1 MAKPQSRAE
10 LKDYCMR
17 RLGWPVVQIN
27 VDDSQIE
34 DRVDDALQFFA
45 EYHFDGVERT
55 YFSKQVTQDDIDN
68 GYIDLTQP
76 TLAHTDTD
84 GIEIKAAPAIDPDG
98 KSIISVVRCFQL
110 FDTLGGL
117 GMFDAKYQ
125 MALND
130 LFGLRTNTYGD
141 SLIGYNLTRSHMQM
155 LQDMLTPE
163 KSIRFSRVTN
173 RIYVETNWKEK
184 MTKGDYLV
192 FEAYRIL
199 DPALYPEIYND
210 RLLKMYLTALIKLQ
224 WGLNLSKFSGMSL
237 PGGVSFNGTNM
248 ASEAKSEVEK
258 IEEEVQSRY
267 ELPPQGFI
275 G

>member
-1 MAKPQSRAE
+1 MAKPSTREQ
-10 LKDYCMR
+10 LKDYCLR
-17 RLGWPVVQIN
+17 RLGYPVVQIN

-45 EYHFDGVERT
+45 EYHFDGVERV
-55 YFSKQVTQDDIDN
+55 YLRKQVTQQDIER

-76 TLAHTDTD
+76 TLAATDD
-84 GIEIKAAPAIDPDG
+84 GIEIKAAPALDPDG
-98 KSIISVVRCFQL
+98 NSIISVIRCFQL

-125 MALND
+125 IALND
-130 LFGLRTNTYGD
+130 LYGLRTNTYGD
-141 SLIGYNLTRSHMQM
+141 SLIGYNITRSHMQM

-163 KSIRFSRVTN
+163 KMIEFSRVTN
-173 RIYVETNWKEK
+173 RIYVETNWSEK

-192 FEAYRIL
+192 FEAYKIL
-199 DPALYPEIYND
+199 DPSLYPEIYND
-210 RLLKMYLTALIKLQ
+210 RLLKMYLTALIKQQ

-237 PGGVSFNGTNM
+237 PGGVSFNGANM
-248 ASEAKSEVEK
+248 ASEAKAEVEK
-258 IEEEVQSRY
+258 IENEIQAKY

>member
-1 MAKPQSRAE
+1 MAKPSTREQ
-10 LKDYCMR
+10 LKDYCLR
-17 RLGWPVVQIN
+17 RLGYPVVQIN

-45 EYHFDGVERT
+45 EYHFDGVERV
-55 YFSKQVTQDDIDN
+55 YLRKQVTQQDIER

-76 TLAHTDTD
+76 TLAATDD
-84 GIEIKAAPAIDPDG
+84 GIEIKAAPALDPDG
-98 KSIISVVRCFQL
+98 NSIISVIRCFQL

-125 MALND
+125 IALND
-130 LFGLRTNTYGD
+130 LYGLRTNTYGD
-141 SLIGYNLTRSHMQM
+141 SLIGYNITRSHMQM

-163 KSIRFSRVTN
+163 KMIEFSRVTN
-173 RIYVETNWKEK
+173 RIYVETNWSEK
-184 MTKGDYLV
+184 MTKGNYLV
-192 FEAYRIL
+192 FEAYKIL
-199 DPALYPEIYND
+199 DPSLYPEIYND
-210 RLLKMYLTALIKLQ
+210 RLLKMYLTALIKQQ

-237 PGGVSFNGTNM
+237 PGGVSFNGANM

-258 IEEEVQSRY
+258 IENEIQAKY

>member
-141 SLIGYNLTRSHMQM
+141 SLIGYNLTRTHMQM

-192 FEAYRIL
+192 FEAYKIL

-248 ASEAKSEVEK
+248 ASEAKAEVEK

>member
-1 MAKPQSRAE
+1 MARPNSRE
-10 LKDYCMR
+10 KLKDYCLR
-17 RLGWPVVQIN
+17 RLGYPVVQIN
-27 VDDSQIE
+27 VDDAQLE
-34 DRVDDALQFFA
+34 DRMDDALQFFA
-45 EYHFDGVERT
+45 EYHFDGVERI
-55 YFSKQVTQDDIDN
+55 YFKKQVTQEDMDR

-76 TLAHTDTD
+76 TVENTADY
-84 GIEIKAAPAIDPDG
+84 IVAAPAIDPDG
-98 KSIISVVRCFQL
+98 QSIISVIRCFQL

-130 LFGLRTNTYGD
+130 MYGLRTNTYGD
-141 SLIGYNLTRSHMQM
+141 SLISYNITRSHMQM

-163 KSIRFSRVTN
+163 KMIDFSRVTN

-184 MTKGDYLV
+184 MTKSQYLV

-199 DPALYPEIYND
+199 DPGLYPEIYND
-210 RLLKMYLTALIKLQ
+210 RLLKMYYTALIREQ
-224 WGLNLSKFSGMSL
+224 WGLNLSKFTGMSL
-237 PGGVSFNGTNM
+237 PGGVSFNGANM
-248 ASEAKSEVEK
+248 ASEAKAEVDK
-258 IEEEVQSRY
+258 IEEEIQRKY

>member
-55 YFSKQVTQDDIDN
+55 YFSKQVTQEDIDN
-68 GYIDLTQP
+68 GYVDLTKP
-76 TLAHTDTD
+76 TLADTDTD
-84 GIEIKAAPAIDPDG
+84 GIVIKAAPAIDPDG